1 MDESLNDNDND
12 SEVLVVSSKDELL
25 SFGYIHDNIGK
36 EAVYEGQTYSLS
48 NHGIRYVPRLMF
60 SGYPNQTSVIK
71 SRKPL
76 WETKIGELTL
86 IVSDIQ

>member
-48 NHGIRYVPRLMF
+48 NHGIRYIPRLMF

-86 IVSDIQ
+86 IISDIL